1 MCSSRVET
9 SENNAKSLCIYIYT
23 WNIYRN
29 IHIYTFVSRLGNA
42 WQQPNQRDMLLK
54 HRKRVVRRHLAKDC
68 GLLLILLAHK
78 ILYMQFPRCKLTN
91 MCINLNLNRIFK
103 GTHLNLTQPFSHLLH
118 FLTYEITSHSYWW
131 RIWWHF
137 TVPSCPGNKTCIIQ
151 EYLEWWYI
159 HAHTVYSVYIFIYI
173 YIRNTVDCVINVYV

>member
-1 MCSSRVET
+1 MYIYIHEIYI
-9 SENNAKSLCIYIYT
+9 EIYIYT
-23 WNIYRN
+23 PLCQDLEMLDSN
-29 IHIYTFVSRLGNA
+29 
-42 WQQPNQRDMLLK
+42 PNQRDMLLK
-54 HRKRVVRRHLAKDC
+54 HRKRVGGTLAKDC

-118 FLTYEITSHSYWW
+118 FLTYETTSHSYWW

-159 HAHTVYSVYIFIYI
+159 HAHTVYSVYIYI
-173 YIRNTVDCVINVYV
+173 